1 MDKNVLGLSNFYEDR
16 SPKGRDYSKLAL
28 MYQDLY
34 EMLSSYAMSVGN
46 NSIIPMIE
54 TYKKIPA
61 FNFDPTPGQYS
72 LMEILSRPD
81 VASKLGSNTV
91 TETASSR
98 ADKWKGLGEVKYSI
112 SEKVSVLDY
121 LGLYCNIYAYE
132 GAMSTTYKVVDA
144 TLLGYDLS
152 RFSKGIDYVLKDN
165 RLYLFNKAAV
175 ASPMVK
181 YFTLEDIFVDK
192 MNAERRLGI
201 YVGLEQ
207 PENLTRNEYRELVQL
222 IYYVVTMG
230 PTIKNIETA
239 IRSISGLDEAK
250 VLDRFSEDQS
260 RIGYW
265 TDLTR
270 GDRLKDF
277 DFVISLPEMDQHDI
291 DKLKTFIEYIRL
303 IKPSDSDF
311 IFAQATST
319 YDVLH
324 MTKRDAKTRVNV
336 KGWPLD
342 KIDYS
347 DGRDID
353 VRTDWVDQIIATEFV
368 SVDSNVKSPL
378 IDIADYDDHLE
389 NMPITIRPNNFV
401 VTELVALYNEIRL
414 ESHLA
419 PKMITVITRQNYDQI
434 HADGN
439 VDPTVAY
446 VLGDPEQLLVEKL
459 YEKET
464 QNIKTDLL
472 HLDLH
477 DNEGQ
482 MNRFTFD
489 QTHADGSYFQY
500 DSFNI
505 TFDGEDRL
513 YQYSEEYR
521 DMIVIRLMKNT

>member
-28 MYQDLY
+28 MYQNLY
-34 EMLSSYAMSVGN
+34 EMLSSYVMAVGN
-46 NSIIPMIE
+46 NAIIPMIE

-61 FNFDPTPGQYS
+61 FNFDPTPGQYN

-98 ADKWKGLGEVKYSI
+98 VDKWRGLGEVRYSI

-132 GAMSTTYKVVDA
+132 GAMSTTYRVVDA

-165 RLYLFNKAAV
+165 RLYLFNKAAA

-201 YVGLEQ
+201 YVGLNQ
-207 PENLTRNEYRELVQL
+207 PDNLTRNEYRELVQL

-230 PTIKNIETA
+230 PTIKNIEMA
-239 IRSISGLDEAK
+239 IRSITGLEEAK

-277 DFVISLPEMDQHDI
+277 DFVISLPEMDQHDL
-291 DKLKTFIEYIRL
+291 DKLKTFIEYIKL

-311 IFAQATST
+311 IFAQATAS

-336 KGWPLD
+336 RGLPLD
-342 KIDYS
+342 KINYS

-353 VRTDWVDQIIATEFV
+353 VLTNLVDQIVATEIIAP
-368 SVDSNVKSPL
+368 DSNVKTVL
-378 IDIADYDDHLE
+378 ADTGSYDDYLE
-389 NMPITIRPNNFV
+389 NTPITIRPNNFV

-419 PKMITVITRQNYDQI
+419 PKMITVITLQDYERIYD
-434 HADGN
+434 DGN
-439 VDPTVAY
+439 VDSTVAY
-446 VLGDPEQLLVEKL
+446 VIGDPEKLLVEKL
-459 YEKET
+459 YEKES
-464 QNIKTDLL
+464 QSARIDFS
-472 HLDLH
+472 HRDLH

-500 DSFNI
+500 DSLNI
-505 TFDGEDRL
+505 AFDGEDRL
-513 YQYSEEYR
+513 TQSSEAYR
-521 DMIVIRLMKNT
+521 DMIEVRLIKNT

>member
-16 SPKGRDYSKLAL
+16 SPKGRDYSKLSL
-28 MYQDLY
+28 MYQSLY
-34 EMLSSYAMSVGN
+34 GMLSSYVASAGN

-98 ADKWKGLGEVKYSI
+98 IDKWKGLGEVKYSI

-121 LGLYCNIYAYE
+121 LGLYCNIYAFE
-132 GAMSTTYKVVDA
+132 GAMSTTYRVVDA

-165 RLYLFNKAAV
+165 RLYFFNKAAI
-175 ASPMVK
+175 ASPMIK
-181 YFTLEDIFVDK
+181 YFTLEDVFVDK
-192 MNAERRLGI
+192 MNVERRLGI
-201 YVGLEQ
+201 YVGLNQ

-230 PTIKNIETA
+230 PTIKNIEMA
-239 IRSISGLDEAK
+239 VRSISGLEETK

-265 TDLTR
+265 TDITR

-277 DFVISLPEMDQHDI
+277 DFVISIPEMDQHDI
-291 DKLKTFIEYIRL
+291 DKLMTFIEYIKMV
-303 IKPSDSDF
+303 KPSDSDF
-311 IFAQATST
+311 IFARAMAS

-336 KGWPLD
+336 KGLPLD
-342 KIDYS
+342 KVNYT

-353 VRTDWVDQIIATEFV
+353 VRTNWVDQIVATEIITP
-368 SVDSNVKSPL
+368 DSNVKAVLTDVGS
-378 IDIADYDDHLE
+378 YDDYLE
-389 NMPITIRPNNFV
+389 STTVTIRPNNLI
-401 VTELVALYNEIRL
+401 VTDLTALYNEIRQGIY
-414 ESHLA
+414 
-419 PKMITVITRQNYDQI
+419 P
-434 HADGN
+434 
-439 VDPTVAY
+439 
-446 VLGDPEQLLVEKL
+446 VEKL
-459 YEKET
+459 DSEEAISAAVEISK
-464 QNIKTDLL
+464 
-472 HLDLH
+472 LDLH
-477 DNEGQ
+477 DYEGQ

-500 DSFNI
+500 DSINI
-505 TFDGEDRL
+505 AFDGEDRL
-513 YQYSEEYR
+513 TQSDEAYR
-521 DMIVIRLMKNT
+521 DMVEVRLIKNT